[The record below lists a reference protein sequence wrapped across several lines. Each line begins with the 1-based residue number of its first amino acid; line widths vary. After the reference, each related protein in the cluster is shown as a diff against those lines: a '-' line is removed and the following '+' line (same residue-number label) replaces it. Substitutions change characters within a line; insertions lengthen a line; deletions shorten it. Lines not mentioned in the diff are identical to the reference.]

1 MATQDIDIFEPDAL
15 DRGVAAYE
23 ETPLAAQILAGF
35 TPAGLAADVA
45 SAAKYGRD
53 AVRNLVAGQY
63 GEAATPAIL
72 ASLSAVGLI
81 PVVGD
86 IAKKLGSKAVKDL
99 DMSTTARMQRA
110 KDMGYDTDNVY
121 YHGSHADIEEF
132 RLPSRETGQTKT
144 AGSGIFTS
152 SDPNVAGTYG
162 KGPGAPSIYPVYL
175 NKKEYITLTPPAGG
189 AQNWAR
195 ISVEGLTVT
204 MPDGSIKQA
213 TELFPSLKGT
223 ETLTTDQFARI
234 AKEAGHKGVVVKNIK
249 DYGGKFLAKR
259 PYDFA
264 DISEY
269 MRKQGVDLKYPLSPE
284 DMAAVEK
291 IPNYKKLITEAEQY
305 AIDKAHKSS
314 DVVITFDPTT
324 IRSKQA
330 KFDPKAAGS
339 ADILKAEGGAVE
351 DPRISKQIG
360 FDAND
365 EKEVQLMNSN
375 TPFDYNSEGVLQY
388 RFGGGVPVP
397 YRPGYRGPI
406 YGQAPQMFGRMF
418 ANRTGIGSIPIAG
431 PMMQNMA
438 TRGFSR
444 LGQFGQRLP
453 GGRRIGNLLN
463 RIARPINRIT
473 GFQDRMNPQ
482 SRMLS
487 GIGRLFGGGRQQSGK
502 GMLGLRGK
510 GGLLGFGLL
519 GGRGSPRQS
528 ARQQYGGAPSTLGS
542 GAFASSHTPKI
553 GEDIVTGRQDSSTR
567 NSPNYTGTIESGDFD
582 IFSNQMTLNP
592 FERAER
598 LRTAGPIGP
607 GMDMDSYGFGQSIQR
622 PDAAGIAAG
631 VNRQVM
637 ESLPFEQID
646 ITDPTGN
653 YYQLKDKA
661 TGKIF
666 MQGRQHPDYRPRGPS
681 LQRIGGGM

>member
-397 YRPGYRGPI
+397 YRRGYRGPV
-406 YGQAPQMFGRMF
+406 YGQAPQMFGRML

-431 PMMQNMA
+431 PRMQNLM
-438 TRGFSR
+438 TRGFTR

-453 GGRRIGNLLN
+453 GGRRIGNFLN
-463 RIARPINRIT
+463 RIARPVNRIT
-473 GFQDRMNPQ
+473 DMQDTLANMANPMAMAGQFAGGQGRGRGGPLGFGLMGRRRGQGAGRG
-482 SRMLS
+482 
-487 GIGRLFGGGRQQSGK
+487 GILGLGLFGGGQ
-502 GMLGLRGK
+502 
-510 GGLLGFGLL
+510 
-519 GGRGSPRQS
+519 GRGATGFSQMTPMERFS
-528 ARQQYGGAPSTLGS
+528 RQQYL
-542 GAFASSHTPKI
+542 
-553 GEDIVTGRQDSSTR
+553 E
-567 NSPNYTGTIESGDFD
+567 
-582 IFSNQMTLNP
+582 
-592 FERAER
+592 
-598 LRTAGPIGP
+598 TAGPIGP